1 MALRVNTNVSS
12 INAQRI
18 LKRNLGSVG
27 RELERLSSGLRVN
40 RAADD
45 ASGLVISEVMRG
57 EISGLNQNVQNA
69 EHAANLIQVAEGSL
83 QEVSDILIRMR
94 ELAMQSANS
103 TLNNSNRESL
113 VAEFASLRTEIDRIA
128 EATTYN
134 RQSLLVGFGNRVS
147 ESLSTAVTAS
157 NTSGVKGVLLSSADA
172 GTYTFE
178 DTGGDSEL
186 TLGNGTV
193 TQTIDISMKLD
204 GGAVATGAT
213 VAANFDRLGIQ
224 VSLAGVGASNA
235 TGNYVEGDLN
245 GQSIF
250 VEEGTGGVFQVGPT
264 DRAVNRIEVGI
275 QDLRSTGD
283 ILNLDEVSMETQ
295 ASARQALS
303 QIGSAIQRLSDERG
317 QLGAAQNRI
326 SYTIAYSENELE
338 NIQASEATIRDADI
352 ANEVT
357 ALSRSQI
364 LVQSSTAMLAQANVS
379 AVSALSLL

>member
-1 MALRVNTNVSS
+1 MALRVNTNINA
-12 INAQRI
+12 INAQRVM
-18 LKRNLGSVG
+18 KRNLGSVG

-40 RAADD
+40 RASDD

-83 QEVSDILIRMR
+83 QEVSNILIRMR
-94 ELAMQSANS
+94 DLAMQSASS
-103 TLNNSNRESL
+103 TLNNKNREAV
-113 VAEFASLRTEIDRIA
+113 VAEFSSLRTEIDRIA
-128 EATTYN
+128 ESTTYN
-134 RQSLLVGFGNRVS
+134 KQSLLVGFGNRVS
-147 ESLSTAVTAS
+147 DSLSTAVTAS
-157 NTSGVKGVLLSSADA
+157 NNSGVKGVLLSAAEA

-178 DTGGDSEL
+178 DNAGDSEL

-193 TQTIDISMKLD
+193 TQTINVAMKLD
-204 GGAVATGAT
+204 SGSVATGAT
-213 VAANFDRLGIQ
+213 VVANFDRLGVQ

-235 TGNYVEGDLN
+235 TGSYSGGDLN
-245 GQSIF
+245 SQSI
-250 VEEGTGGVFQVGPT
+250 VIEEGTGGVFQVGPT

-283 ILNLDEVSMETQ
+283 TLNLDEVAMGTQ
-295 ASARQALS
+295 GSARQALS
-303 QIGSAIQRLSDERG
+303 QIDSAMQRLSNERG

-357 ALSRSQI
+357 ALSRAQI

-379 AVSALSLL
+379 AVSVLSLL

>member
-193 TQTIDISMKLD
+193 TQTINIGMKLD
-204 GGAVATGAT
+204 SGAVATGAT

-235 TGNYVEGDLN
+235 TGSYVEGDLN

>member
-147 ESLSTAVTAS
+147 ESLSTVVTAS

-193 TQTIDISMKLD
+193 TQTINIGMKLD
-204 GGAVATGAT
+204 SGAVATGAT
-213 VAANFDRLGIQ
+213 VVANFDRLGIQ

-235 TGNYVEGDLN
+235 TGSYVEGDLD

-250 VEEGTGGVFQVGPT
+250 IEEGTGGVFQVGPT

-326 SYTIAYSENELE
+326 SYTISYSENELE

-379 AVSALSLL
+379 AVSVLSLL

>member
-1 MALRVNTNVSS
+1 MALRVNNNINA
-12 INAQRI
+12 INAQRVM
-18 LKRNLGSVG
+18 KRNLGSVG

-45 ASGLVISEVMRG
+45 ASGLVISEIMRG
-57 EISGLNQNVQNA
+57 EISGLNQNVRNA

-83 QEVSDILIRMR
+83 QEVSNILIRMR
-94 ELAMQSANS
+94 DLAMQSASS
-103 TLNNSNRESL
+103 TLNNKNREAV

-128 EATTYN
+128 ESTTYN
-134 RQSLLVGFGNRVS
+134 KQSLLVGFGNRVS
-147 ESLSTAVTAS
+147 DSLSTTVTAS
-157 NTSGVKGVLLSSADA
+157 NTSGVKGVLISAAEA

-178 DTGGDSEL
+178 DNDGDNEL

-193 TQTIDISMKLD
+193 TQTINISTKLD
-204 GGAVATGAT
+204 SGAVATGAT
-213 VAANFDRLGIQ
+213 VVANFDRLGIQ
-224 VSLAGVGASNA
+224 VSLAGVGVSNA
-235 TGNYVEGDLN
+235 TGSYSEGDLN
-245 GQSIF
+245 SQSI
-250 VEEGTGGVFQVGPT
+250 VIEDGTGGVFQVGPT

-283 ILNLDEVSMETQ
+283 TLNLDEVSMGTQ
-295 ASARQALS
+295 GSARQALS
-303 QIGSAIQRLSDERG
+303 QIDSAIQRLSNERG

-338 NIQASEATIRDADI
+338 NIQASEAIIRDADV

-357 ALSRSQI
+357 ALSRAQI

>member
-147 ESLSTAVTAS
+147 ESLSTVVTAS

-193 TQTIDISMKLD
+193 TQTINIGMKLD
-204 GGAVATGAT
+204 SGAVATGAT
-213 VAANFDRLGIQ
+213 VVANFDRLGIQ

-235 TGNYVEGDLN
+235 TGSYVEGDLD

-250 VEEGTGGVFQVGPT
+250 IEEGTGGVFQVGPT

-326 SYTIAYSENELE
+326 SHTIAYSENELE

>member
-193 TQTIDISMKLD
+193 TQTINIGMKLD
-204 GGAVATGAT
+204 SGAVATGAT

-235 TGNYVEGDLN
+235 TGSYVDGDLN
-245 GQSIF
+245 GQSVFI
-250 VEEGTGGVFQVGPT
+250 EEGTGGVFQVGPT

>member
-193 TQTIDISMKLD
+193 TQTINIGMKLD
-204 GGAVATGAT
+204 SGAVATGAT

-235 TGNYVEGDLN
+235 TGSYVEGDLN

-264 DRAVNRIEVGI
+264 DRAVNRIEVSI

>member
-1 MALRVNTNVSS
+1 MALRVNNNISA
-12 INAQRI
+12 INAQRV

-83 QEVSDILIRMR
+83 QEVSNILIRMR
-94 ELAMQSANS
+94 EMAMQSANS
-103 TLNNSNRESL
+103 TLNNSNREAL
-113 VAEFASLRTEIDRIA
+113 AAEFASLRTEIDRIA

-134 RQSLLVGFGNRVS
+134 KQSLLVGFGNRVS
-147 ESLSTAVTAS
+147 DSLSTAVTAS
-157 NTSGVKGVLLSSADA
+157 NISGVKGVLLSSADA

-178 DTGGDSEL
+178 DIAGDSEL

-193 TQTIDISMKLD
+193 TQTINIGMKLD
-204 GGAVATGAT
+204 SGAVATGAT
-213 VAANFDRLGIQ
+213 VVANFDRLGIQ

-235 TGNYVEGDLN
+235 TGSYAEGDLS

-250 VEEGTGGVFQVGPT
+250 IEEGTGGVFQVGPT

-275 QDLRSTGD
+275 KDLRSTGD

-295 ASARQALS
+295 ASARQAIS

>member
-1 MALRVNTNVSS
+1 MALRVNTNISS
-12 INAQRI
+12 INAQRV

-83 QEVSDILIRMR
+83 QEVSNILVRMR

-134 RQSLLVGFGNRVS
+134 KQSLLVGFGNRVS
-147 ESLSTAVTAS
+147 DSLSTAITTS
-157 NTSGVKGVLLSSADA
+157 NTSGVKRVLLSSADA

-178 DTGGDSEL
+178 DTAGDSEL

-193 TQTIDISMKLD
+193 TQTINMGMKLD
-204 GGAVATGAT
+204 SGAVATGAT
-213 VAANFDRLGIQ
+213 VVANFDRLGIQ
-224 VSLAGVGASNA
+224 VSLAGVNASNA
-235 TGNYVEGDLN
+235 TGSYADGGLH

-250 VEEGTGGVFQVGPT
+250 IEEGTGGAFQIGPT

-283 ILNLDEVSMETQ
+283 ILNLDQVSMDTQ

-303 QIGSAIQRLSDERG
+303 QIGSAIQKLSDERG

-352 ANEVT
+352 AYEVT